1 LNFFAA
7 CRQNTGENNMEKEIQ
22 EIKMSCPVCG
32 FIMSGIIEKIPKSF
46 VCPSCNNKFSIVAQ
60 VSTK

>member
-1 LNFFAA
+1 
-7 CRQNTGENNMEKEIQ
+7 MEKEIQ

-32 FIMSGIIEKIPKSF
+32 FIMSGIIEKIPKRF